1 MWFLAVVYLLMT
13 LAIVFVTIGA
23 VLGELAGQGD
33 PGSTNNSVL
42 SFETA
47 YFIVFFVWLNP
58 DRWFDFPVVPLPGRK
73 QTKLVDWSTALPH

>member
-47 YFIVFFVWLNP
+47 YFIVFFVWLIPIVGLTSQLYRYRGASRPN
-58 DRWFDFPVVPLPGRK
+58 
-73 QTKLVDWSTALPH
+73 